1 MKKFLMIIAILFLT
15 CACSGS
21 SLKKINIKT
30 LNTMLDKKE
39 TFILYLTDE
48 EEGKVLKNTL
58 SKVSK
63 SNNITSYFINTKNLS
78 KEDENKLKE
87 RFTFEETNLI
97 LFIKKGQE
105 ETVLSRID
113 NLYISEKDL
122 ENDLKN
128 QGYIKK

>member
-122 ENDLKN
+122 ANDLKN

>member
-39 TFILYLTDE
+39 TFVLYLTDE

>member
-63 SNNITSYFINTKNLS
+63 SNNITSYFVNTKSLS

-87 RFTFEETNLI
+87 RFTFKETNLI

>member
-39 TFILYLTDE
+39 TFVLYLTDE

-63 SNNITSYFINTKNLS
+63 SNNITSYFVNTKSLS

-87 RFTFEETNLI
+87 RFTFKETNLI

-122 ENDLKN
+122 ENNLKN